1 MSLGLTKPATSTPS
15 RRATLQPK
23 SQPNNASEESKDSS
37 GSVLN
42 NARRRALAST
52 QSEDRMRERMRERES
67 HESASTPRDENEP
80 TVGSEADSGLPAG
93 PLHVRARPT
102 NFSQVIG
109 QAPTVAALQRL
120 LQHDRGNIP
129 HLFLF
134 TGPSGVGKTTLAR
147 ILARELGCV
156 LPTEMDA
163 ATHSG
168 VEETRAI
175 TEWSQYASLTGASKV
190 LILDEVHALS
200 KAAWQ
205 ALLKVMEEP
214 PPHVF
219 FILCTTDSEK
229 VPTTI
234 KTRAHAFGLKPVSA
248 AELTSYA
255 ESIVDSEEISLPDG
269 ALRFA
274 VSHAMGSVRQLL
286 VDLSLI
292 SGVSSLEEAKKLL
305 EQAEETDQ
313 LVGLARML
321 CSNRPSF
328 TRAFNFLKKLRE
340 DQDAEA
346 VRISLI
352 EYITAAFFGGE
363 TAPIYLLDLM
373 ANLSRPVPQRG
384 GWAELTVALATVLLK
399 E

>member
-1 MSLGLTKPATSTPS
+1 
-15 RRATLQPK
+15 
-23 SQPNNASEESKDSS
+23 
-37 GSVLN
+37 
-42 NARRRALAST
+42 
-52 QSEDRMRERMRERES
+52 
-67 HESASTPRDENEP
+67 
-80 TVGSEADSGLPAG
+80 
-93 PLHVRARPT
+93 
-102 NFSQVIG
+102 
-109 QAPTVAALQRL
+109 
-120 LQHDRGNIP
+120 
-129 HLFLF
+129 
-134 TGPSGVGKTTLAR
+134 
-147 ILARELGCV
+147 
-156 LPTEMDA
+156 MDA

-168 VEETRAI
+168 VDETRAI
-175 TEWSQYASLTGASKV
+175 TEWAQYSSLDGFTKV

-200 KAAWQ
+200 KSAWQ
-205 ALLKVMEEP
+205 ALLKIMEEP
-214 PPHVF
+214 PAHVF
-219 FILCTTDSEK
+219 FILCTTDADK

-234 KTRAHAFGLKPVSA
+234 KTRAHSFGLKPVPAS
-248 AELTSYA
+248 ELTSYA
-255 ESIVDSEEISLPDG
+255 ESLVEAEGLRLPEQS
-269 ALRFA
+269 LRFA

-292 SGVSSLEEAKKLL
+292 DGCASLEEAKKLL
-305 EQAEETDQ
+305 DEAEETDQ

-340 DQDAEA
+340 EQEPEA

-363 TAPIYLLDLM
+363 TPNISLLDLM